1 MIFVGRG
8 VVGPN
13 PGEAWDW
20 GRTKEPAPLPGGGA
34 SPGNNKHDPYHRAHG
49 RPCAFARMTQKP
61 FSAFW

>member
-20 GRTKEPAPLPGGGA
+20 GRTKEPAPLPGGGT
-34 SPGNNKHDPYHRAHG
+34 SPGNNKHDPYQRAHG
-49 RPCAFARMTQKP
+49 VNSDEIMG
-61 FSAFW
+61 